1 MHRVIEA
8 ALGGKD
14 HVEAFIGEL
23 KGPKRTPVCEPH
35 VINDLLRAHIRAP
48 PPDRKSLIVALKV
61 LRKAYVNVDD
71 LLKNRLSPA
80 GIADDEIQAIIQD
93 ALTD

>member
-1 MHRVIEA
+1 MHRVTGA

-35 VINDLLRAHIRAP
+35 VINDLFMLIFEP
-48 PPDRKSLIVALKV
+48 P
-61 LRKAYVNVDD
+61 
-71 LLKNRLSPA
+71 
-80 GIADDEIQAIIQD
+80 
-93 ALTD
+93 